1 MYEPDRQLNASIAF
15 LWIISRT
22 IRFAFF
28 GIPFSL
34 FIFAVLSF
42 MVNWKFGA
50 FISCFYILYSL
61 IRAWIWPILEYR
73 YYRYAVHEN
82 DLIVQQGVLFRK
94 WSTIPLHR
102 IQHVDTR
109 QGPLERMIGIAS
121 LQLYTAAGM
130 HADGSIPGLD
140 TKEAESLRD
149 TLSQIGGDDGV

>member
-15 LWIISRT
+15 LWVISRT
-22 IRFAFF
+22 IRFALF
-28 GIPFSL
+28 GIPFSI
-34 FIFAVLSF
+34 FIFVATSF
-42 MVNWKFGA
+42 MVNWKFGVA
-50 FISCFYILYSL
+50 ITSLYVVYSL
-61 IRAWIWPILEYR
+61 IRAWVWPVLEYR
-73 YYRYAVHEN
+73 YYRYAVRDN

-140 TKEAESLRD
+140 TEEAENLRD